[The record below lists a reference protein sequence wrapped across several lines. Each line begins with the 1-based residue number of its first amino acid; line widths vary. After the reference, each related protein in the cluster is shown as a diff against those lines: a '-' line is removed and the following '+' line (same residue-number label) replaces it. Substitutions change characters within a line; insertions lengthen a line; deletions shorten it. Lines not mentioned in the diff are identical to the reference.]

1 MCGADRPADSGSSSH
16 EESDVRDGPAGD
28 SQRRRSISAP
38 PLKQAVY
45 SVKELQD
52 MVSSDG
58 KKLDA
63 VKSDSKQVREKAL
76 REVPLLLTVQLPF
89 LFPPRGHQDYLSDEA
104 FAAHFKMGREEFAAL
119 AKWKQANLKKRLG
132 LF

>member
-1 MCGADRPADSGSSSH
+1 M
-16 EESDVRDGPAGD
+16 RDGPAGD

-76 REVPLLLTVQLPF
+76 RECP
-89 LFPPRGHQDYLSDEA
+89 SS
-104 FAAHFKMGREEFAAL
+104 
-119 AKWKQANLKKRLG
+119 
-132 LF
+132 